1 MRKVIS
7 LDEFEEPVRRFL
19 ERLEV
24 SNEASV
30 IEVGNKNVY
39 LVVRPASEP
48 IDEPWTDAKNRRR
61 YELIDREIASTL
73 TPDETVE
80 LQQLTQAMRR
90 HRDRVA
96 PLPFNNVRQLH
107 EQLLREAEKAM
118 TNGSGDS
125 G

>member
-7 LDEFEEPVRRFL
+7 LDAFEEPVRRFL
-19 ERLEV
+19 ERLEI
-24 SNEASV
+24 SSEASV

-39 LVVRPASEP
+39 LVVRPAAEP
-48 IDEPWTDAKNRRR
+48 IDEPWTDARNRRR

-73 TPDETVE
+73 TPDEAVE

-96 PLPFNNVRQLH
+96 PLPLDHVRQLH
-107 EQLLREAEKAM
+107 EQLLRQAENAVA
-118 TNGSGDS
+118 NGSGDA